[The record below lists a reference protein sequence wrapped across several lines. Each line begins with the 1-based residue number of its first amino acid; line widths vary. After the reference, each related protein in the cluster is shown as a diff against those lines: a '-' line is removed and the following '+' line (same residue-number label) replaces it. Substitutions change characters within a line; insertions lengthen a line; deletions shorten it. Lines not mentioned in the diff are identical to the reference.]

1 MKIAVPDLISN
12 SYFPA
17 VAAAELGMFKAEGVD
32 MTLELLFPVD
42 KTYEAMRDHEIDF
55 VAGSAHS
62 ALAAFPEWKG
72 AKLICAQAQHM
83 YWFLVVRSDLKP
95 KRGDLTILKGKRI
108 GAAPWVDMGLQQLL
122 LAGGMK
128 SGDVEITPVPGA
140 VGKSVNF
147 GLTAAQALIDGKID
161 GFWANGMAAEIAVE
175 AGAGT
180 VVVDAR
186 RGEGPA
192 GCINYTMSS
201 IATTDELIARDPAQ
215 VAAVVRAI
223 VRTQKALCDNP
234 SLAEEVGKKVFP
246 AHEAGLIT
254 NLIRR
259 DLPYYRPEITEEFVK
274 GMNAFS
280 RNAGILKGDPK
291 YNEVVATQFRNEW

>member
-1 MKIAVPDLISN
+1 MKA
-12 SYFPA
+12 
-17 VAAAELGMFKAEGVD
+17 
-32 MTLELLFPVD
+32 
-42 KTYEAMRDHEIDF
+42 
-55 VAGSAHS
+55 
-62 ALAAFPEWKG
+62 
-72 AKLICAQAQHM
+72 
-83 YWFLVVRSDLKP
+83 
-95 KRGDLTILKGKRI
+95 
-108 GAAPWVDMGLQQLL
+108 
-122 LAGGMK
+122 
-128 SGDVEITPVPGA
+128 GDVEIMPVPGA

-254 NLIRR
+254 NLVRR

-280 RNAGILKGDPK
+280 RNVGILKGDPK
-291 YNEVVATQFRNEW
+291 YNEVVATQFQSEW

>member
-128 SGDVEITPVPGA
+128 AGDVEIMPVPGA

-254 NLIRR
+254 KLIRR

-280 RNAGILKGDPK
+280 RNVGILKGDPK

>member
-128 SGDVEITPVPGA
+128 AGDVEIMPVPGA

-280 RNAGILKGDPK
+280 RNVGILKGDPK